1 MWTKKWALVP
11 THIMLYFLYLWGVGY
26 TMGAKVAYP
35 PPWDPYT
42 TIPTIDNWKIL
53 SKYLAIQEM
62 GLDSGCPNLGGIS

>member
-35 PPWDPYT
+35 SPWDPYT
-42 TIPTIDNWKIL
+42 TIPTIDN
-53 SKYLAIQEM
+53 
-62 GLDSGCPNLGGIS
+62 